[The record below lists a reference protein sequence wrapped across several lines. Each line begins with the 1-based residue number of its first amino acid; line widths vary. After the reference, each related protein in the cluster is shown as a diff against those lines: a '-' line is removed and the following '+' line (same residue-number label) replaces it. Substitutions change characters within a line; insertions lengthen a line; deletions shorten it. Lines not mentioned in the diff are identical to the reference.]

1 MCFNN
6 ITIFNQLIIYM
17 ITLCIAVQLY
27 RRSMRLTMGKHTH
40 QKKKE
45 LLFMIILDRPQV
57 PSGGNNDDDLDD
69 II

>member
-1 MCFNN
+1 
-6 ITIFNQLIIYM
+6 M

-27 RRSMRLTMGKHTH
+27 RRSMRLTMGKHTCNH

>member
-1 MCFNN
+1 
-6 ITIFNQLIIYM
+6 M

-45 LLFMIILDRPQV
+45 LLFMIILDRLQV